1 MHLCELQLSCV
12 LFGAE
17 GHSSEARSCS
27 SAGAPLL
34 TSVDSTSSRS
44 GTGGCCG
51 AGSSSDGGVGGGPVL
66 ETSTGQGVYSSVGT
80 VDALAHGAAA
90 RLRLLLRQGM
100 VGVFGGPWWQREAGR
115 VRLD

>member
-1 MHLCELQLSCV
+1 MIHLCELQLSCV

-17 GHSSEARSCS
+17 SHSGEARSCS

-34 TSVDSTSSRS
+34 TSVDSTSSRR
-44 GTGGCCG
+44 GTDDGCC

-66 ETSTGQGVYSSVGT
+66 VTSTGQGVYTSVGT

-100 VGVFGGPWWQREAGR
+100 VDVFGGP
-115 VRLD
+115 